1 MKTLKLPAV
10 RTMLAAGAAVIALG
24 AAAPAFADGRDWR
37 GDEWRRHE
45 WREHAWREHEWREH
59 ERWEH
64 RPYAYVAPS
73 YRYNY
78 GYNYGYVAPAP
89 VYREAPSLSLVVPFS
104 FR

>member
-1 MKTLKLPAV
+1 MKTLKSTAL
-10 RTMLAAGAAVIALG
+10 RTTLAAAAAFVALG

-37 GDEWRRHE
+37 GHE

-64 RPYAYVAPS
+64 RPSAYVAPS
-73 YRYNY
+73 YGYDY
-78 GYNYGYVAPAP
+78 GYNYGYVAPPP
-89 VYREAPSLSLVVPFS
+89 VYPVAPSLSLVVPFS

>member
-1 MKTLKLPAV
+1 MKTMKLPAP
-10 RTMLAAGAAVIALG
+10 RMLLAAGAAVIALG

-45 WREHAWREHEWREH
+45 WREH

-73 YRYNY
+73 YGYNY

-89 VYREAPSLSLVVPFS
+89 VYRAAPSLSLVVPFS

>member
-1 MKTLKLPAV
+1 MKTLKLPAL
-10 RTMLAAGAAVIALG
+10 RAMLVAGAAVIALG

-45 WREHAWREHEWREH
+45 WRGHEWREH

-73 YRYNY
+73 YGYGY
-78 GYNYGYVAPAP
+78 GYNYGYVAPPP
-89 VYREAPSLSLVVPFS
+89 VYPSAPSLSLVVPFNV
-104 FR
+104 R

>member
-1 MKTLKLPAV
+1 MKTLKLPAL

-37 GDEWRRHE
+37 GHE
-45 WREHAWREHEWREH
+45 AREHQWREHEWREH

-64 RPYAYVAPS
+64 RRYAYVAPS
-73 YRYNY
+73 YGYNY

-89 VYREAPSLSLVVPFS
+89 VYPAAPSLSLVVPFS

>member
-1 MKTLKLPAV
+1 MKTLKLPAP
-10 RTMLAAGAAVIALG
+10 RMLLAAGAAVIALG

-45 WREHAWREHEWREH
+45 WRQHEWREH

-73 YRYNY
+73 YGYNY
-78 GYNYGYVAPAP
+78 RYNYGYVAPAP
-89 VYREAPSLSLVVPFS
+89 VYPAAPSLSLVVPFS

>member
-1 MKTLKLPAV
+1 M
-10 RTMLAAGAAVIALG
+10 AAAAVVALG
-24 AAAPAFADGRDWR
+24 AAAPAFAESRDWR
-37 GDEWRRHE
+37 GHE
-45 WREHAWREHEWREH
+45 AREHESREH

-73 YRYNY
+73 YGYRY

-89 VYREAPSLSLVVPFS
+89 VYPVAPSLSLVVPFT

>member
-1 MKTLKLPAV
+1 MKTLKIPAL
-10 RTMLAAGAAVIALG
+10 RTMLAAGAAVLALG

-37 GDEWRRHE
+37 GHE
-45 WREHAWREHEWREH
+45 AREHEWREH
-59 ERWEH
+59 ERFEH
-64 RPYAYVAPS
+64 RHYAYAAPS

-89 VYREAPSLSLVVPFS
+89 VYPVAPSLNFVVPFS

>member
-1 MKTLKLPAV
+1 MKTMKFPTL
-10 RTMLAAGAAVIALG
+10 RTMIAAGAAVIALG

-37 GDEWRRHE
+37 GHE

-64 RPYAYVAPS
+64 RHFAYVAPS
-73 YRYNY
+73 Y

-89 VYREAPSLSLVVPFS
+89 VYPVTPSFNLVVPFS